1 MFSKIFVLLTVKI
14 SRSYRRDIKLEKD
27 IERYIERIES
37 TATFQLQKFENVLTK
52 VRKKIES

>member
-37 TATFQLQKFENVLTK
+37 TATFQL
-52 VRKKIES
+52 